1 MSDKNYCAAKIQVLS
16 GCEAIRKR
24 PSMYVG
30 DLDDPTLLSRLV
42 IEGCCVAFADAKRG
56 LVKSIT
62 ITVIDDMIVSIQ
74 DDGPGWDTGVRKG
87 GKPIPVSLMQD
98 IYACR
103 NDKEPEDEGFCKIGI
118 SVVNALSKYAR
129 IDIFKTKDHEFF
141 GSMEEFCEYEFE
153 RGECITAAET
163 SSYYSPDHTEAA
175 PPDDKEVG
183 TYLLFDFDDSILKTA
198 VIDVDV
204 LRQTA
209 EDIAS
214 CYDINMVVK
223 DMRL

>member
-1 MSDKNYCAAKIQVLS
+1 MSENLICTDIKVLS

-42 IEGCCVAFADAKRG
+42 IEGCCVSFADAKRG
-56 LVKSIT
+56 LVKNIT

-98 IYACR
+98 IHACR
-103 NDKEPEDEGFCKIGI
+103 NDKEPEDEGFCKMGI
-118 SVVNALSKYAR
+118 SVANALSKYAR
-129 IDIFKTKDHEFF
+129 IDIFKTKDHDFF
-141 GSMEEFCEYEFE
+141 GSIEEFCEYEFE

-163 SSYYSPDHTEAA
+163 SSYYSADHTEAA
-175 PPDDKEVG
+175 PPDNKEIG
-183 TYLLFDFDDSILKTA
+183 TYLLFDFDDSILKDGA
-198 VIDVDV
+198 IDTDF
-204 LRQTA
+204 LRQKA
-209 EDIAS
+209 EEVAS
-214 CYDINMVVK
+214 CYDVNMVVK
-223 DMRL
+223 DQRE